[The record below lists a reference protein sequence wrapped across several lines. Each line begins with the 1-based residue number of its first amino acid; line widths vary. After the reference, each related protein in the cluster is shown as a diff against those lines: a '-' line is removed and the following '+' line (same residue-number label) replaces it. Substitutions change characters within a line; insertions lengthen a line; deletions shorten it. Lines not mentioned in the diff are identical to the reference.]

1 MINIKTNYT
10 PYIIVCILYIA
21 LSIIDETYP
30 IGRLPLKAIYLSTW
44 ATLLIIELRKMIA
57 QKKKGEI
64 TDYSNVVLI
73 PVIMIIYIIDMF
85 K

>member
-1 MINIKTNYT
+1 MKTNYT
-10 PYIIVCILYIA
+10 PYIIVCVLYIV
-21 LSIIDETYP
+21 LSIIDNTYP

-44 ATLLIIELRKMIA
+44 ITLLIIELRKMIA
-57 QKKKGEI
+57 QKKEGEI
-64 TDYSNVVLI
+64 ADYSNVVLI